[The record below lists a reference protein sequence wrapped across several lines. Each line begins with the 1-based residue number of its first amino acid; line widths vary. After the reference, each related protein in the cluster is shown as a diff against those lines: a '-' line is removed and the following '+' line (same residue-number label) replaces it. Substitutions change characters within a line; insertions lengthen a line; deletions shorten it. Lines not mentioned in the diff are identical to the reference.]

1 MSVDLYSGF
10 YPRKCIDPEIL
21 PLLNLKGTDEIVFKG
36 CRALSGM
43 DDVNAK
49 WLPKNFFDKC
59 REFAIHD
66 KENDCYIFDDKEKLF
81 KFAEEFSNCGVNLA
95 DQMYYIVEGYS
106 EKAPIYIIWCR

>member
-10 YPRKCIDPEIL
+10 YSRKCIDPELL
-21 PLLNLKGTDEIVFKG
+21 PFLNLKGNNKIIFKY
-36 CRALSGM
+36 CRELSGM
-43 DDVNAK
+43 DDLDAR

-59 REFAIHD
+59 REFAVHNE
-66 KENDCYIFDDKEKLF
+66 ENDCYIFDDKEKLF
-81 KFAEEFSNCGVNLA
+81 KFAEEFSTCGVDLA